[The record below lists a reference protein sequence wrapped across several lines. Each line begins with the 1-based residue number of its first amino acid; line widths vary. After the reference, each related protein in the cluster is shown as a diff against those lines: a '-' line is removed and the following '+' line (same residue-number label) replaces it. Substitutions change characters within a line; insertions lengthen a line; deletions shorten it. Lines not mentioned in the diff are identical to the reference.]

1 MHGSV
6 QRHRRT
12 RTNPLRHSS
21 RFILIIQK
29 SSGHTWDFMKKL
41 SQLPVCT
48 RDIDRYSPLN
58 KCTLQVPFL

>member
-48 RDIDRYSPLN
+48 RDIDR
-58 KCTLQVPFL
+58 